1 MMAFKTVRS
10 DKMTRKIVHMALHF
24 VAICMGIAGINA
36 TFKFHDM
43 VNLEDMFSLHSWIGI
58 VTFCL
63 YGLQV

>member
-1 MMAFKTVRS
+1 MMAFKTVRA
-10 DKMTRKIVHMALHF
+10 DKMARKITHMGLHL

-36 TFKFHDM
+36 AFKFHDL

-58 VTFCL
+58 VTFSL